1 MNFQLNTFSNI
12 VKQQVDTKLSELL
25 PDLSNDTKVTTG
37 KDPLPEAGL
46 IRAMRYS
53 ALGGGKRVRP
63 LLCFASAQLI
73 QQSSHKDVLQDKAV
87 LSAACAIELIH
98 AYSLVHDDL
107 PAMDDDDLR
116 RGRPTTHKKFDE
128 ATAIL
133 AGDALQTL
141 AFSVLTEIGSISDR
155 SLIKAIALLAGASGM
170 SGMAGGQM
178 IDISVVGDKVGLNE
192 LAQMHSMKTGALI
205 KASVLLGAIISGC
218 EDQKQL
224 DALSQYAEKIGLAF
238 QIQDD
243 ILDCT
248 TSTEVLGKQ
257 QGADAER
264 GKPTYVSLLGLDGA
278 RTKLAQAHSEALASL
293 TNFEDNSF
301 LSQMADYIVARA
313 N

>member
-1 MNFQLNTFSNI
+1 
-12 VKQQVDTKLSELL
+12 
-25 PDLSNDTKVTTG
+25 
-37 KDPLPEAGL
+37 
-46 IRAMRYS
+46 MRYS
-53 ALGGGKRVRP
+53 VLGGGKRIRP

-73 QQSSHKDVLQDKAV
+73 QQITHKNSALENTAV
-87 LSAACAIELIH
+87 LAGACAIELIH

-141 AFSVLTEIGSISDR
+141 AFEVLSNIDSNHNQAT
-155 SLIKAIALLAGASGM
+155 LKAITLLAKA
-170 SGMAGGQM
+170 SGMAGMVGGQM
-178 IDISVVGDKVGLNE
+178 VDISVVGNNPGLNE

-205 KASVLLGAIISGC
+205 KASVLLGAILSGC
-218 EDQKQL
+218 EDTQQFS
-224 DALSQYAEKIGLAF
+224 ALSLYSEKIGLAF

-248 TSTEVLGKQ
+248 ASTEILGKQ
-257 QGADAER
+257 QGADEAL

-278 RTKLAQAHSEALASL
+278 RSKLTQTHSEALASL
-293 TNFEDNSF
+293 SHFGDNNH
-301 LSQMADYIVARA
+301 LLAQIADYIVARV